1 MRPKNKFKVNY
12 EYLYIRQDIQM
23 LYEQSEIVVIL
34 SFILIVVIFIFVE
47 YNNYVDSEYD
57 YKKFDL
63 VSTSEKEDIISFPQA
78 LAEEV

>member
-1 MRPKNKFKVNY
+1 
-12 EYLYIRQDIQM
+12 M

-63 VSTSEKEDIISFPQA
+63 VSTSEKEDIITFPQA

>member
-1 MRPKNKFKVNY
+1 MKPKNKFKVNY

-63 VSTSEKEDIISFPQA
+63 VSTSEKEDIISFPQV

>member
-63 VSTSEKEDIISFPQA
+63 VSTSEKEDIITFPQA

>member
-23 LYEQSEIVVIL
+23 LYEQSEIVVVL
-34 SFILIVVIFIFVE
+34 SFILIVMIFIFVE
-47 YNNYVDSEYD
+47 YNNYVESEYD

-63 VSTSEKEDIISFPQA
+63 VSTSEREDIISFPQA

>member
-47 YNNYVDSEYD
+47 YNNYVESEYD

-63 VSTSEKEDIISFPQA
+63 VSTAEKEDIISFPQA

>member
-63 VSTSEKEDIISFPQA
+63 VSTSEKENIISFPQA

>member
-63 VSTSEKEDIISFPQA
+63 VSTSEKEDIISFPQV